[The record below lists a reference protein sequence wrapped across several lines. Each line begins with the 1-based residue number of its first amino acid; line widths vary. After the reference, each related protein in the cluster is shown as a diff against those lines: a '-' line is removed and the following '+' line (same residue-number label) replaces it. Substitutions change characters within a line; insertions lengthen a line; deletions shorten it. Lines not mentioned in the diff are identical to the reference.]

1 MSSPPLESGVTL
13 HHKCGTH
20 FLITDAARLKALGIS
35 AGAVLFF
42 ADDGGVFAGE
52 LGRRRFL
59 ELSVLGV

>member
-1 MSSPPLESGVTL
+1 
-13 HHKCGTH
+13 
-20 FLITDAARLKALGIS
+20 LKALGIS

-59 ELSVLGV
+59 ELLVLGV